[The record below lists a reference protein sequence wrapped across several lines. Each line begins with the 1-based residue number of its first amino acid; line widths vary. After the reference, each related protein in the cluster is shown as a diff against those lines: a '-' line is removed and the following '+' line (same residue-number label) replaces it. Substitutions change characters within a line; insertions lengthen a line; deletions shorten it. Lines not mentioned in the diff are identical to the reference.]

1 MKSEALQ
8 KFKYFSI
15 DQHKYEFD
23 EKLNY
28 EESDDF
34 IYREALAELG
44 KFKINKNFDETLK
57 QL

>member
-15 DQHKYEFD
+15 DKHKYEFD

-57 QL
+57 